1 MSVPERI
8 GAWISASADVRV
20 KRGSTWITVAPRC
33 CACVAKRNAT
43 GWFSA
48 MLDPMTVMTSLFA
61 RSHRAM
67 VAAPRPNVVPRLG
80 TDDECQMRA

>member
-1 MSVPERI
+1 M
-8 GAWISASADVRV
+8 

-33 CACVAKRNAT
+33 CASITKRKAT

-48 MLDPMTVMTSLFA
+48 MLEPITTMQSAFA

-80 TDDECQMRA
+80 TDEECQIRAWFSMFTMPRPPPNSFLMR